1 MAITKRLVKGT
12 ALTHG
17 ELDGNFTDLD
27 GRVTTLETADTNKSQ
42 VTNSSIGALSDVD
55 TTGVTAN
62 SILKYNAS
70 SSKFEI
76 STDSTG
82 GGGGGINYSTIH
94 KHHTH

>member
-1 MAITKRLVKGT
+1 MAITKRLDKGV

-70 SSKFEI
+70 SVS
-76 STDSTG
+76 
-82 GGGGGINYSTIH
+82 Y
-94 KHHTH
+94 THLTLPTKA